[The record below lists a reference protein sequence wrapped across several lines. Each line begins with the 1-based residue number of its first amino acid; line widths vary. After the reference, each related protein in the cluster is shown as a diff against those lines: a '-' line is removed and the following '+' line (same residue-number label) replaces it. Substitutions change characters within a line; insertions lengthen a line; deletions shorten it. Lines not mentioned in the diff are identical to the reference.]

1 MDHTPSTHEDR
12 QPKRHIKDPREEF
25 SMMRLMFLL
34 LLLGATLYFGIK
46 HLF

>member
-1 MDHTPSTHEDR
+1 MDHTPSTPEDSHSR
-12 QPKRHIKDPREEF
+12 RHIKDPREEF
-25 SMMRLMFLL
+25 SMMRLLFLL